1 MSFSKHIE
9 YAYGNEMKQYEM
21 FVGKC
26 QRKTFLEWNNT
37 YKQDSE
43 YLKILQ
49 LNENMKNT
57 FISKPRKLI
66 PLFQTPLDLKK
77 RSLDN
82 IRDGLLFKNLNNQF
96 EKKESPVQELKLLN
110 YLFSNYTKKNN
121 YKGYKK

>member
-1 MSFSKHIE
+1 
-9 YAYGNEMKQYEM
+9 
-21 FVGKC
+21 
-26 QRKTFLEWNNT
+26 
-37 YKQDSE
+37 
-43 YLKILQ
+43 
-49 LNENMKNT
+49 MKNT

-110 YLFSNYTKKNN
+110 YLFNRFFLFLFFLKFYNISNFEIIYFSFCFPKHCI
-121 YKGYKK
+121 